1 MVDVIA
7 RIQNE
12 KTVVSDWLLAGRS
25 KPFWARF
32 WGPFWGRFLGIQP
45 TSSGVDLK
53 LTCLTV
59 DGFEYQMKT
68 SFPLF
73 LLSLV
78 FVGQG
83 FCPSRAAEEGNA
95 QVWLVLMNNVSAST
109 TFSGT
114 GSDALSLIVVPM
126 QTMEGCESEGN
137 RWRNSKSKFRK
148 GFREFYC
155 LENR

>member
-1 MVDVIA
+1 MVDVIV

-12 KTVVSDWLLAGRS
+12 KTVVSDWLLAGGS
-25 KPFWARF
+25 K
-32 WGPFWGRFLGIQP
+32 PFWGRFLGIQP
-45 TSSGVDLK
+45 NSSGADLK
-53 LTCLTV
+53 LNRHTG

-68 SFPLF
+68 SFPFL

-78 FVGQG
+78 FLGQG

-114 GSDALSLIVVPM
+114 GSDALSSL
-126 QTMEGCESEGN
+126 
-137 RWRNSKSKFRK
+137 RN
-148 GFREFYC
+148 
-155 LENR
+155 